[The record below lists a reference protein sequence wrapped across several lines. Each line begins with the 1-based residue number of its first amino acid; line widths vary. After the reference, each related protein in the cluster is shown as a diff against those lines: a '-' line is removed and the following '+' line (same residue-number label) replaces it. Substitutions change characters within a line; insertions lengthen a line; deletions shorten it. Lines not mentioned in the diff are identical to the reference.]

1 MSAYLPVSLVYLS
14 VCMPVFLSSCVHSCL
29 SICLPV
35 SICLSA
41 SLCLS
46 VCLSAYLSV
55 SLSLYLSDY
64 LAACS
69 SVNASILAI
78 LPFCLFEYFL
88 ACLYTYKLACW
99 PSCLPVFLPACLQVW
114 LPTFLLRAYLPANRF
129 ALKRSIPATYILGIN
144 ILETQYHVFNVE
156 LDPMR

>member
-46 VCLSAYLSV
+46 VCLSACLSV
-55 SLSLYLSDY
+55 SLSLWLSGG
-64 LAACS
+64 LFLCKCFHTRHS
-69 SVNASILAI
+69 SILLVWI
-78 LPFCLFEYFL
+78 FSCLP
-88 ACLYTYKLACW
+88 TYKLACW

>member
-1 MSAYLPVSLVYLS
+1 MSTYLPVYLVYLS

-29 SICLPV
+29 SICIPV

-46 VCLSAYLSV
+46 VCLSAFLSV
-55 SLSLYLSDY
+55 SLSLCFSDY

-88 ACLYTYKLACW
+88 ACLPTSWHAGHPVY
-99 PSCLPVFLPACLQVW
+99 PSSCLLAFKSGFLPSFCVPTC
-114 LPTFLLRAYLPANRF
+114 LPTGSP
-129 ALKRSIPATYILGIN
+129 
-144 ILETQYHVFNVE
+144 
-156 LDPMR
+156 